1 MQAGKESWRQGR
13 KGRTVEGRSTGTA
26 AEGPG
31 RRRKDRGGD
40 GRKPGSDDRK
50 AEEGE
55 MEEDSNDK
63 RTDGDSGK
71 ARR

>member
-1 MQAGKESWRQGR
+1 MQAGKERAAAERLGGD
-13 KGRTVEGRSTGTA
+13 GRTGAA

-40 GRKPGSDDRK
+40 GRKPGGDDRK

-63 RTDGDSGK
+63 RTDGDRRK

>member
-1 MQAGKESWRQGR
+1 MQAGKERAAAERLGGDGR
-13 KGRTVEGRSTGTA
+13 RAGTA
-26 AEGPG
+26 AEEGPG
-31 RRRKDRGGD
+31 RRRKDRDGD
-40 GRKPGSDDRK
+40 GRKPGGDDRK

-63 RTDGDSGK
+63 RTGGDSGK

>member
-1 MQAGKESWRQGR
+1 MQAGKERAAAERLGGDGR
-13 KGRTVEGRSTGTA
+13 RAGTA
-26 AEGPG
+26 TEGPG

-40 GRKPGSDDRK
+40 GKKPGGDERK